1 LLFCHYEFIKLILNG
16 LLINNKSY
24 LKSQSLKIIGQGK
37 LKGNIEISGAK
48 NSALVLLAASL
59 LTNEKIILENVPWLT
74 DIEKMLNILKNLG
87 VKLVNKN
94 NQLEIDSRN
103 ISIKEL
109 PFELVNGLRASF
121 FCIGALLAKFGE
133 VKIPLPGGCDI
144 GLRPIDEHINGLK
157 ALGAEIIIEEGIVKA
172 KLKGESKKL
181 YGAHIKLQCPS
192 VGATETLIMA
202 ASLAKGRTVL
212 QNAARE
218 PEIQDLCQMLNK
230 MGAKIYDSGK
240 EKIIIDGVNKLCGCT
255 HKVIPDRIEAGTFLI
270 AAAATSSSITISPVI
285 PNHLEAVTNKLQESG
300 SKITIKGN
308 SITINCNKIK
318 GVDIETAPFPGFPTD
333 LQAPFTTLMA
343 IANGESKI
351 TETIF
356 ENRMNHVHLLNKM
369 GANIKL
375 NKNIAYIKGVKKFK
389 GMDLVGSDLRSSAAL
404 IIAGI
409 IAEGTSKIY
418 GLEHL
423 DRGYENFESKLKILG
438 IKITR
443 EFNKK
448 TLTNKELKTS
458 SDPADIPRAA

>member
-1 LLFCHYEFIKLILNG
+1 MLSK
-16 LLINNKSY
+16 NKSY

-74 DIEKMLNILKNLG
+74 DIEKMLNILTNLG

-94 NQLEIDSRN
+94 NQIEIDSRN

-133 VKIPLPGGCDI
+133 VQIPLPGGCNI

-157 ALGAEIIIEEGIVKA
+157 TLGAEIIIEEGIVKA
-172 KLKGESKKL
+172 KLKGERKKL
-181 YGAHIKLQCPS
+181 YGTNIKLTCPS

-202 ASLAKGRTVL
+202 ASLAQGRTVI

-218 PEIQDLCQMLNK
+218 PEVQDLCKMLKK

-240 EKIIIDGVNKLCGCT
+240 ETIIIDGVNELHGCT

-285 PNHLEAVTNKLQESG
+285 PNHLEAVIHKLREAG
-300 SKITIKGN
+300 SLIMIRDN
-308 SITINCNKIK
+308 SITIQGKAIK
-318 GVDIETAPFPGFPTD
+318 AVDIETAPFPGFPTD
-333 LQAPFTTLMA
+333 LQAPFTALMT

-356 ENRMNHVHLLNKM
+356 ENRMNHIHLLNKM
-369 GANIKL
+369 GACIKL
-375 NKNIAYIKGVKKFK
+375 DQNTAHIKGVQNLN

-404 IIAGI
+404 IIAAI
-409 IAEGTSKIY
+409 MAKSTSRIF

-423 DRGYENFESKLKILG
+423 DRGYENFESKLYKLGIEIKREFHNKIL
-438 IKITR
+438 I
-443 EFNKK
+443 E
-448 TLTNKELKTS
+448 KEYKLNSHETKTS
-458 SDPADIPRAA
+458 KFKAA

>member
-1 LLFCHYEFIKLILNG
+1 MICGSK
-16 LLINNKSY
+16 NKSY
-24 LKSQSLKIIGQGK
+24 LKSQNLKIFGQGK
-37 LKGNIEISGAK
+37 LNGIVEISGAK

-59 LTNEKIILENVPWLT
+59 LTNERIVLQNVPRLT
-74 DIEKMLNILKNLG
+74 DIEKMANILRNLG
-87 VKLVNKN
+87 VKIVEKN
-94 NQLEIDSRN
+94 NKLEIDSQD

-109 PFELVNGLRASF
+109 PYELVNGLRASF
-121 FCIGALLAKFGE
+121 FCIGPLLSKFGE
-133 VKIPLPGGCDI
+133 AKVPLPGGCNI
-144 GLRPIDEHINGLK
+144 GSRPIDEHINGLK
-157 ALGAEIIIEEGIVKA
+157 ALGAEILIEEEIVKA
-172 KLKGESKKL
+172 NIKGDKSRL
-181 YGAHIKLQCPS
+181 IGTHIKLKCPS

-202 ASLAKGRTVL
+202 ASLAEGRTTIE
-212 QNAARE
+212 NAARE

-240 EKIIIDGVNKLCGCT
+240 EKIIIDGVNELCGCS

-375 NKNIAYIKGVKKFK
+375 NKNIAHIKGVKKFK

-409 IAEGTSKIY
+409 IAEGTSTIS

-448 TLTNKELKTS
+448 TSKNKEFKTS
-458 SDPADIPRAA
+458 SDPADIPRYKVA

>member
-1 LLFCHYEFIKLILNG
+1 MICVSKK
-16 LLINNKSY
+16 KSY
-24 LKSQSLKIIGQGK
+24 LKSQYLKIFGQDNLHGK
-37 LKGNIEISGAK
+37 VEISGAK
-48 NSALVLLAASL
+48 NSALVLLASSL
-59 LTNEKIILENVPWLT
+59 LTNERIILENVPRLT
-74 DIEKMLNILKNLG
+74 DIEKMGNILKSLG
-87 VKLVNKN
+87 VKLLQKN
-94 NQLEIDSRN
+94 NRLEIDPQN

-109 PFELVNGLRASF
+109 PYELVNGLRASF
-121 FCIGALLAKFGE
+121 FCIGALLSKYGEAK
-133 VKIPLPGGCDI
+133 VPLPGGCNI
-144 GLRPIDEHINGLK
+144 GSRPIDEHINGLQ

-172 KLKGESKKL
+172 RIKEDTSRLLGT
-181 YGAHIKLQCPS
+181 HIKLKCPS

-202 ASLAKGRTVL
+202 ASLAEGRTTIE
-212 QNAARE
+212 NAARE

-240 EKIIIDGVNKLCGCT
+240 EKIIIDGVNNLCGCT

-270 AAAATSSSITISPVI
+270 AAAATSSSITISPVF

-308 SITINCNKIK
+308 SITIKGKKIK

-375 NKNIAYIKGVKKFK
+375 NENVAHIKGVKTIN
-389 GMDLVGSDLRSSAAL
+389 GMNLVGSDLRSSAAL

-409 IAEGTSKIY
+409 IAKGSSKIY

-423 DRGYENFESKLKILG
+423 DRGYENFELKLKNLGVKIIREISKNNFEENGYKIEPRSENFSKL
-438 IKITR
+438 
-443 EFNKK
+443 E
-448 TLTNKELKTS
+448 
-458 SDPADIPRAA
+458 AA

>member
-1 LLFCHYEFIKLILNG
+1 MICGSK
-16 LLINNKSY
+16 NKSY
-24 LKSQSLKIIGQGK
+24 LKSQNLKIFGQGK
-37 LKGNIEISGAK
+37 LNGIVEISGAK

-59 LTNEKIILENVPWLT
+59 LTNERIVLQNVPRLT
-74 DIEKMLNILKNLG
+74 DIEKMANILRNLG
-87 VKLVNKN
+87 VKIVEKN
-94 NQLEIDSRN
+94 NKLEIDSQD

-109 PFELVNGLRASF
+109 PYELVNGLRASF
-121 FCIGALLAKFGE
+121 FCIGPILSKFGE
-133 VKIPLPGGCDI
+133 AKVPLPGGCNI
-144 GLRPIDEHINGLK
+144 GSRPIDEHINGLK
-157 ALGAEIIIEEGIVKA
+157 ALGAEILIEEEIVKA
-172 KLKGESKKL
+172 NIKGDKSRL
-181 YGAHIKLQCPS
+181 IGTHIKLKCPS

-202 ASLAKGRTVL
+202 ASLAEGRTTIE
-212 QNAARE
+212 NAARE

-240 EKIIIDGVNKLCGCT
+240 EKIIIDGVNELCGCS

-375 NKNIAYIKGVKKFK
+375 NKNIAHIKGVKKIK

-409 IAEGTSKIY
+409 IAEGTSSIS

-448 TLTNKELKTS
+448 TSKNKEFKTS
-458 SDPADIPRAA
+458 SDPADIPRYEVA